1 MTIDKVTGPGHCPR
15 KQDSGLRIGH
25 WHGTLLALV
34 THDQSQ
40 VQDWRQYHNVIFMFW
55 LAYLATAKISQVT
68 DLVSLLSNRQESNI
82 RIIVITQLSK

>member
-1 MTIDKVTGPGHCPR
+1 MCITDKKSLFLTIDEVTGPGHCPR

-25 WHGTLLALV
+25 YWHGTLLALV

-55 LAYLATAKISQVT
+55 LAYLATAKISQVHRSCIP
-68 DLVSLLSNRQESNI
+68 LI
-82 RIIVITQLSK
+82 K